1 MIAQSPKRTEWL
13 SYYASLDHDL
23 EVFLSEHLAPL
34 VLQERR
40 AGHLKRFFFIRYTEE
55 TLQLRMR
62 FLPACSEGA
71 ARIDVRLPETI
82 EDFNGRFATKRR
94 ALLKQVPY
102 DRSLYFGETMRSV
115 YSELLNE
122 HTSGF
127 AFRLL
132 HLYSR
137 KRAQLFV
144 VFTFVLHRIL
154 SEILAPGD
162 TLAALAE
169 KSLGFAMKAIA
180 DLKLPPFVLDSARA
194 AAISG
199 SLLSIS
205 GNARGALQE
214 DSDIRTTVRLLQRVQ
229 RLPEGVF
236 VRIHSLHLLANK
248 LGFSLADE
256 CLIFTLLKE
265 MASGATGMKESE
277 V

>member
-1 MIAQSPKRTEWL
+1 MIVQSPKRTEWL
-13 SYYASLDHDL
+13 SYYSSIDHDL

-34 VLQERR
+34 VVEERR
-40 AGHLKRFFFIRYTEE
+40 AGRLKRFFFIRYTEE

-62 FLPACSEGA
+62 FLPACSEWA
-71 ARIDVRLPETI
+71 AWIDGRLLCAVK
-82 EDFNGRFATKRR
+82 DFNERFAAEPR
-94 ALLKQVPY
+94 ALLKQVLY

-144 VFTFVLHRIL
+144 VLTFVLHRIL
-154 SEILAPGD
+154 SEIMAPGD
-162 TLAALAE
+162 PLAALAE
-169 KSLGFAMKAIA
+169 KSLGFAMKTIA
-180 DLKLPPFVLDSARA
+180 DLKLPPFVLDATRA
-194 AAISG
+194 TAISS
-199 SLLSIS
+199 SLLSLS
-205 GNARGALQE
+205 GNARRALQE
-214 DSDIRTTVRLLQRVQ
+214 DPDIRTAVRLLQRVQ
-229 RLPEGVF
+229 RLPEGAF

-265 MASGATGMKESE
+265 MASGAPGMKEGE
-277 V
+277 A

>member
-34 VLQERR
+34 VVEERR
-40 AGHLKRFFFIRYTEE
+40 AGRLKRFFFIRYTEE

-62 FLPACSEGA
+62 FLPACSQGA
-71 ARIDVRLPETI
+71 ARIDGRLLETI
-82 EDFNGRFATKRR
+82 EDFNGRFAPERR

-132 HLYSR
+132 RLYSSQR
-137 KRAQLFV
+137 VQLFV
-144 VFTFVLHRIL
+144 VLTFVLHRIL

-162 TLAALAE
+162 TLTALAE
-169 KSLGFAMKAIA
+169 ESLIFAMRAIA
-180 DLKLPPFVLDSARA
+180 DLKRPPFVLDAARA
-194 AAISG
+194 TAISG
-199 SLLSIS
+199 SLLSLS

-214 DSDIRTTVRLLQRVQ
+214 DPDICTAVRLLQRVQ
-229 RLPEGVF
+229 KLPEGAF

-248 LGFSLADE
+248 LGFSLTDE

-265 MASGATGMKESE
+265 MASGMSGMKEGE
-277 V
+277 A

>member
-1 MIAQSPKRTEWL
+1 MIVESRKRTEWL

-23 EVFLSEHLAPL
+23 DVFLSEHLAPL
-34 VLQERR
+34 VLEERS
-40 AGHLKRFFFIRYTEE
+40 AGRLKRFFFIRYTEE
-55 TLQLRMR
+55 TLQLRIR
-62 FLPACSEGA
+62 FLPSCSESA
-71 ARIDVRLPETI
+71 AQIDRRLRQVM
-82 EDFNGRFATKRR
+82 EDFNAGFAADRR
-94 ALLKQVPY
+94 ALLKQVAY
-102 DRSLYFGETMRSV
+102 DRSLYFGETIRSV

-132 HLYSR
+132 RLYAS

-144 VFTFVLHRIL
+144 VLTFILHRVL

-169 KSLGFAMKAIA
+169 KSLAFAMNAIA
-180 DLKLPPFVLDSARA
+180 DLKLPPFMLDTPRA

-199 SLLSIS
+199 SMLFVSS
-205 GNARGALQE
+205 NARDDLQA
-214 DSDIRTTVRLLQRVQ
+214 DPDIRTAVRLLQRVQ
-229 RLPEGVF
+229 RLPGGAF

-265 MASGATGMKESE
+265 MAAGAL
-277 V
+277 